1 MNKLEET
8 IGFLKMLKV
17 LNKTNVE
24 IELIMPILLEMQEV
38 EINYTRYCETL
49 KTMKTVSF
57 KKWLSLNFTERS
69 EKDGVYRNNKNG
81 KYNTKEKLK
90 ERFKTLKDIIKNK

>member
-1 MNKLEET
+1 MRKLEQT
-8 IGFLKMLKV
+8 IEFLKMLKG
-17 LNKTNVE
+17 LNRTKVE
-24 IELIMPILLEMQEV
+24 IELIMTKLEEAK
-38 EINYTRYCETL
+38 EEAINYTRYCEVL
-49 KTMKTVSF
+49 KTMKTMSF

-90 ERFKTLKDIIKNK
+90 ERFKEFK